1 MARRRSEARR
11 KNQGP
16 LASVGHASRAVMMVL
31 LAVAAIAAGYGGSLL
46 YVQLKEIPDVT
57 MVERFEPIEA
67 IQIFDRQD
75 KLICTVEGDEDRR
88 VVPLNQVSTPMQQAM
103 LAAEDHHFYEHNGI
117 NFFSI
122 IRATFANMQAGHVVE
137 GGSTITQQLAKNLFF
152 KDAGRTF
159 DRKIR
164 EAYVAWD
171 LERRYSK
178 ERILNMYLNQVYFG
192 NNAYGIERAASRYF
206 DKSAAGLTI
215 AESAFIAGLVKA
227 PSELGTVQNRQAAI
241 DRQREIIDKMVEY
254 GYITENQA
262 KSAKAQKLAFKKG
275 TNPLQKY
282 PYYITYVLETLRERF
297 SQAEMR
303 TQGLK
308 VYTNLDP
315 VAQEL
320 AEKTLAEGIKKAPKG
335 VTQGAL
341 VSISVRDGEVMAMV
355 GGVGDFIKH
364 QFNRATNPHTV
375 GSSFKPFVYLTA
387 FTKGVLTPDSIID
400 DSPLVIHSPWGQAD
414 YAPKNFD
421 HKFYGRIPVRRA
433 LALSRNIPS
442 VKVGQMVGMDS
453 VIETARLA
461 GITAKLDPNLS
472 LALGSSA
479 ISPLDMAGAY
489 STFARAGVV
498 IKPQVLR
505 KIENNRGRVIEVFE
519 PKQDRPFQLEPI
531 ARLVDCMQDVV
542 RWGTGTQAKLADRP
556 VAGKTGT
563 ADEGKDIWFIGF
575 TPDMVTA
582 VWAGNDENKPIS
594 GHNVTGGVVM
604 AKIWHD
610 YNEAF
615 YKARP
620 TPPGSFMVPSPVTPE
635 ELAAK
640 NKGTAAGGDENK
652 DSVSPASISAAVG
665 DAAKTGDN
673 VTLKPMEGRLDDTK
687 ETSGAAL
694 APSSNGTGS
703 APTPGQSGSTSSTAS
718 GGTSGSGASTSS
730 GAALAGTSESAPPIA
745 PQIANPESSKTPEL
759 AAPKAQSLWSNSP
772 MDSNK
777 STKELIA
784 NPKRLYPYNSPTIW
798 MPVNGQGKN

>member
-1 MARRRSEARR
+1 MARRRSEAR
-11 KNQGP
+11 KKDQGA
-16 LASVGHASRAVMMVL
+16 LASVGRLTKRIFILCLIVG
-31 LAVAAIAAGYGGSLL
+31 AIGAGYAGASL
-46 YVQLKEIPDVT
+46 YKQLQELPDVT
-57 MVERFEPIEA
+57 MVERFEPMEA

-88 VVPLNQVSTPMQQAM
+88 VVPLNQISTPMQQAM

-117 NFFSI
+117 NFLSI
-122 IRATFANMQAGHVVE
+122 IRASYANFQAGHVVE

-192 NNAYGIERAASRYF
+192 NNAYGIERAAARYF
-206 DKSAAGLTI
+206 DKTAATLTI

-227 PSELGTVQNRQAAI
+227 PSELGTPQNRDAAVE
-241 DRQREIIDKMVEY
+241 RQREIVDKMVEY
-254 GYITENQA
+254 GYITPNQA

-275 TNPLQKY
+275 NNPLQKY
-282 PYYITYVLETLRERF
+282 PYYISYVLEVLHERF

-303 TQGLK
+303 TQGMK

-315 VAQEL
+315 TAQEL
-320 AEKTLAEGIKKAPKG
+320 AEKTLNEAVKKAPKG
-335 VTQGAL
+335 VSQFAL
-341 VSISVRDGEVMAMV
+341 VSISVHDGEVMALV
-355 GGVGDFIKH
+355 GGVGNFWKN

-387 FTKGVLTPDSIID
+387 FAKGALTPDSIVD
-400 DSPLVIHSPWGQAD
+400 DSPLEVKSPWGLAT

-421 HKFYGRIPVRRA
+421 HKFYGKIPARRA
-433 LALSRNIPS
+433 LALSRNVPS
-442 VKVGQMVGMDS
+442 VRVAQLVGIDS

-461 GITAKLDPNLS
+461 GITTKLDPNLS

-479 ISPLDMAGAY
+479 ISPLEMAGAY

-498 IKPQVLR
+498 VKPQILR
-505 KIENNRGRVIEVFE
+505 KIENNRGQVIEVFD
-519 PKQDRPFQLEPI
+519 PKQDRPFQPEPI

-582 VWAGNDENKPIS
+582 VWGGNDENKPIP

-610 YNEAF
+610 YNDAF

-620 TPPGSFMVPSPVTPE
+620 TAPGQFMVPAPINPD
-635 ELAAK
+635 ELNAK
-640 NKGTAAGGDENK
+640 KSGGDSVAK
-652 DSVSPASISAAVG
+652 GDSVSPDSISAAS
-665 DAAKTGDN
+665 AASTKAAGDN
-673 VTLKPMEGRLDDTK
+673 VELKPMEAKTDDTK
-687 ETSGAAL
+687 EASGASL
-694 APSSNGTGS
+694 APNSTAGAGAGS
-703 APTPGQSGSTSSTAS
+703 AEGSGAPTPGSTAIN
-718 GGTSGSGASTSS
+718 S
-730 GAALAGTSESAPPIA
+730 GAAPPTA
-745 PQIANPESSKTPEL
+745 PQAANPEASKPPDVAVAKPL
-759 AAPKAQSLWSNSP
+759 NPFANAPMES
-772 MDSNK
+772 K

-784 NPKRLYPYNSPTIW
+784 SPKRLYPYNAPTIW
-798 MPVNGQGKN
+798 MPVTQGTK

>member
-1 MARRRSEARR
+1 VAKRRSVARR
-11 KNQGP
+11 KNQGV
-16 LASVGHASRAVMMVL
+16 LGNAGVVARRSLTICLIVGALGFGYLGASMWKQIQEL
-31 LAVAAIAAGYGGSLL
+31 
-46 YVQLKEIPDVT
+46 PDVT

-67 IQIFDRQD
+67 IQILDKQD
-75 KLICTVEGDEDRR
+75 HLICTVEGDEDRR
-88 VVPLNQVSTPMQQAM
+88 VVPLSQISTKMQQAI

-122 IRATFANMQAGHVVE
+122 FRASMANMAAGHVKE

-152 KDAGRTF
+152 ADAGRTY
-159 DRKIR
+159 DRKIK

-206 DKSAAGLTI
+206 DRSAAQLSL
-215 AESAFIAGLVKA
+215 AQAAFLAGLVKA
-227 PSELGTVQNRQAAI
+227 PSELGLPQNRAAAYS
-241 DRQREIIDKMVEY
+241 RQKEIIDKMVEY
-254 GYITENQA
+254 GYITAAQA
-262 KSAKAQKLAFKKG
+262 KEAKDQQLAFKKG
-275 TNPLQKY
+275 TNSMQKY
-282 PYYITYVLETLRERF
+282 PYYISYVLQVLRERF

-303 TQGLK
+303 RQGLR

-320 AEKTLAEGIKKAPKG
+320 AEKALNEGIKKAPKG

-341 VSISVRDGEVMAMV
+341 VSVSVSGGEVVALV
-355 GGVGDFIKH
+355 GGVGNFWKN

-387 FTKGVLTPDSIID
+387 FCKNVLGPDSMID
-400 DSPLVIHSPWGQAD
+400 DSPLVIKSPWGQAP

-421 HKFYGRIPVRRA
+421 HKFYGRIQIRRA
-433 LALSRNIPS
+433 LALSRNVPA
-442 VKVGQMVGMDS
+442 VKVGQQVGMES

-479 ISPLDMAGAY
+479 ASPLEMAGAY
-489 STFARAGVV
+489 STFARFGIA
-498 IKPQVLR
+498 IKPQVIR
-505 KIENNRGRVIEVFE
+505 KIENNRGQVIEVFDPRADRAFQVE
-519 PKQDRPFQLEPI
+519 PV
-531 ARLVDCMQDVV
+531 ARLVECMQDCV

-582 VWAGNDENKPIS
+582 VWGGNDENKAIE
-594 GHNVTGGVVM
+594 GKNVTGGVIM

-620 TPPGSFMVPSPVTPE
+620 TAPGSFMAPSQFVPDEKKGGDQLAKSPDA
-635 ELAAK
+635 AAK
-640 NKGTAAGGDENK
+640 DESASTTTATSDGSGELKAEAQSLQAGN
-652 DSVSPASISAAVG
+652 S
-665 DAAKTGDN
+665 
-673 VTLKPMEGRLDDTK
+673 
-687 ETSGAAL
+687 ET
-694 APSSNGTGS
+694 
-703 APTPGQSGSTSSTAS
+703 APTPGTPIQPETTVANPSSSPSSTAS
-718 GGTSGSGASTSS
+718 ATTTTTTTTTTSS
-730 GAALAGTSESAPPIA
+730 SPALAPAIGNSTAEPKVAPEPVREK
-745 PQIANPESSKTPEL
+745 PEPEKRL
-759 AAPKAQSLWSNSP
+759 LPYAAPTL
-772 MDSNK
+772 
-777 STKELIA
+777 
-784 NPKRLYPYNSPTIW
+784 W
-798 MPVNGQGKN
+798 MPVAPKDGSTR

>member
-1 MARRRSEARR
+1 MAKRRSVARR
-11 KNQGP
+11 KNKGVLGNAGT
-16 LASVGHASRAVMMVL
+16 LARRTFTICLVVGALGCGYLGASMWKQIQEL
-31 LAVAAIAAGYGGSLL
+31 
-46 YVQLKEIPDVT
+46 PDVT

-67 IQIFDRQD
+67 IQILDKQD
-75 KLICTVEGDEDRR
+75 HLICTVEGDEDRR
-88 VVPLNQVSTPMQQAM
+88 VVPLNQISTKMQQAI

-122 IRATFANMQAGHVVE
+122 FRASMANMVAGHVKE

-152 KDAGRTF
+152 ADAGRTY
-159 DRKIR
+159 DRKIK

-206 DKSAAGLTI
+206 DRSAAQLSL
-215 AESAFIAGLVKA
+215 AQAAFLAGLVKA
-227 PSELGTVQNRQAAI
+227 PSELGLPQNRAAAYS
-241 DRQREIIDKMVEY
+241 RQKEIIDKMVEY
-254 GYITENQA
+254 GYITAAQA
-262 KSAKAQKLAFKKG
+262 KEAKDQQLAFKKG
-275 TNPLQKY
+275 TNSMQKY
-282 PYYITYVLETLRERF
+282 PYYISYVLQVLRERF

-303 TQGLK
+303 RQGLR

-320 AEKTLAEGIKKAPKG
+320 AEKALNEGIKKAPKG

-341 VSISVRDGEVMAMV
+341 VSVSVSGGEVVALV
-355 GGVGDFIKH
+355 GGVGNFWKN

-387 FTKGVLTPDSIID
+387 FCKNVLGPDSIID
-400 DSPLVIHSPWGQAD
+400 DSPLVIKSPWGQAP

-421 HKFYGRIPVRRA
+421 HKFYGRIPIRRA
-433 LALSRNIPS
+433 LALSRNVPA
-442 VKVGQMVGMDS
+442 VKVGQQVGMES

-461 GITAKLDPNLS
+461 GVTAKLDPNLS

-479 ISPLDMAGAY
+479 ASPLEMAGAY
-489 STFARAGVV
+489 STFARFGIA
-498 IKPQVLR
+498 IKPQVIR
-505 KIENNRGRVIEVFE
+505 KIENNRGQVIEVFDPRADRAFQVE
-519 PKQDRPFQLEPI
+519 PV
-531 ARLVDCMQDVV
+531 ARLVECMQDCV

-582 VWAGNDENKPIS
+582 VWGGNDENKAIE
-594 GHNVTGGVVM
+594 GKNVTGGVVM

-620 TPPGSFMVPSPVTPE
+620 TAPGSFMAPTQFVPDDKKAGDQ
-635 ELAAK
+635 LAK
-640 NKGTAAGGDENK
+640 NPDASESKNETTAATT
-652 DSVSPASISAAVG
+652 SS
-665 DAAKTGDN
+665 DN
-673 VTLKPMEGRLDDTK
+673 SSELKAEAQQL
-687 ETSGAAL
+687 S
-694 APSSNGTGS
+694 PSSET
-703 APTPGQSGSTSSTAS
+703 APTPGTPIQPETTVTSPSPASNSSTSSTS
-718 GGTSGSGASTSS
+718 STSPAVAPAIATP
-730 GAALAGTSESAPPIA
+730 AAEPKVAPEPVKEK
-745 PQIANPESSKTPEL
+745 PEGEKRLLPY
-759 AAPKAQSLWSNSP
+759 AAPTL
-772 MDSNK
+772 
-777 STKELIA
+777 
-784 NPKRLYPYNSPTIW
+784 W
-798 MPVNGQGKN
+798 MPVTPKEGSTR

>member
-1 MARRRSEARR
+1 
-11 KNQGP
+11 
-16 LASVGHASRAVMMVL
+16 
-31 LAVAAIAAGYGGSLL
+31 
-46 YVQLKEIPDVT
+46 
-57 MVERFEPIEA
+57 MVERYEPIEA

-75 KLICTVEGDEDRR
+75 KMICTVEGDEDRR
-88 VVPLNQVSTPMQQAM
+88 LVPLSQISTPMQQAM

-122 IRATFANMQAGHVVE
+122 IRATIANMQAGHVVE

-159 DRKIR
+159 GRKIR
-164 EAYVAWD
+164 EAYVAWN
-171 LERRYSK
+171 LERCYSK

-206 DKSAAGLTI
+206 DKNAATLSI

-227 PSELGTVQNRQAAI
+227 PSELGVVKNRQAAV
-241 DRQREIIDKMVEY
+241 DRQREIVDKMVEY

-262 KSAKAQKLAFKKG
+262 KSAKAQKLVFKKG

-282 PYYITYVLETLRERF
+282 PYYITYVLETLHERF
-297 SQAEMR
+297 SQAQLR
-303 TQGLK
+303 TQGLR

-320 AEKTLAEGIKKAPKG
+320 AEKALTEGIKKAPKG

-355 GGVGDFIKH
+355 GGVGDFLKH

-387 FTKGVLTPDSIID
+387 FTKGVLNPDSIID

-442 VKVGQMVGMDS
+442 VKIGQMVGMDS

-461 GITAKLDPNLS
+461 GISSKLDPNLS

-479 ISPLDMAGAY
+479 ISPLEMAGAY

-505 KIENNRGRVIEVFE
+505 KIENNKGQVIEVFD

-620 TPPGSFMVPSPVTPE
+620 TPPGSFMVPSPVTAE

-640 NKGTAAGGDENK
+640 KGGSGDASGDGNK
-652 DSVSPASISAAVG
+652 DSVSAASISAAVG
-665 DAAKTGDN
+665 DTSKSTN
-673 VTLKPMEGRLDDTK
+673 NETSPISLKPMEGQLDETK
-687 ETSGAAL
+687 AASGAAL
-694 APSSNGTGS
+694 APTSGGMGAPAPGAVGGS
-703 APTPGQSGSTSSTAS
+703 ATT
-718 GGTSGSGASTSS
+718 S
-730 GAALAGTSESAPPIA
+730 GAALSTTSSAGSSASAGSASPTSDGAPPLA
-745 PQIANPESSKTPEL
+745 PQAANPESSKTPEL
-759 AAPKAQSLWSNSP
+759 AAPKAKSLWADTP
-772 MDSNK
+772 MDGNK

-798 MPVNGQGKN
+798 MPVNGQPKSN

>member
-1 MARRRSEARR
+1 M
-11 KNQGP
+11 
-16 LASVGHASRAVMMVL
+16 ASVGLVSKRLFIVFAVI
-31 LAVAAIAAGYGGSLL
+31 AAIGAGYAGAKL
-46 YVQLKEIPDVT
+46 YGHIQEIPDVT

-75 KLICTVEGDEDRR
+75 KMICTVEGDEDRR
-88 VVPLNQVSTPMQQAM
+88 VVPLNQISTPMQQAM

-152 KDAGRTF
+152 KDAGRNF

-164 EAYVAWD
+164 EAYVAYE
-171 LERRYSK
+171 LERRYTK

-206 DKSAAGLTI
+206 DKTAAALSI

-227 PSELGTVQNRQAAI
+227 PSELGTVQNRAAATE
-241 DRQREIIDKMVEY
+241 RQREIIDKMVEY
-254 GYITENQA
+254 GYITEKQA
-262 KSAKAQKLAFKKG
+262 TAAKAQKLAFKKG

-282 PYYITYVLETLRERF
+282 PYYISYVLQVLHERF

-315 VAQEL
+315 LAQEL
-320 AEKTLAEGIKKAPKG
+320 AEKTLNEGIKHAPKG

-341 VSISVRDGEVMAMV
+341 VTIGVHDGDVMAMV
-355 GGVGDFIKH
+355 GGVGNFWKN

-400 DSPLVIHSPWGQAD
+400 DSPLTVKSPWGQAS
-414 YAPKNFD
+414 YSPQNFD
-421 HKFYGRIPVRRA
+421 HKFYGKIQVRRA

-442 VKVGQMVGMDS
+442 VKICQMVGPDS

-461 GITAKLDPNLS
+461 GVTAKLDSNLS

-479 ISPLDMAGAY
+479 ASPLEMAGAY

-505 KIENNRGRVIEVFE
+505 KIENNRGQVIEVFE

-531 ARLVDCMQDVV
+531 ARLVDCMQNVV
-542 RWGTGTQAKLADRP
+542 QWGTGTQAKLADRP

-582 VWAGNDENKPIS
+582 VWGGNDENKPIA

-610 YNEAF
+610 YNDAF

-620 TPPGSFMVPSPVTPE
+620 TPPGSFMVPSPISPD
-635 ELAAK
+635 ELNAK
-640 NKGTAAGGDENK
+640 KG
-652 DSVSPASISAAVG
+652 DSVAKSDLPGPGEALNAAANAGNNAASEAPKTEG
-665 DAAKTGDN
+665 DI
-673 VTLKPMEGRLDDTK
+673 VLKPMEAKTDDSK
-687 ETSGAAL
+687 PSSGAVL
-694 APSSNGTGS
+694 APSSSG
-703 APTPGQSGSTSSTAS
+703 APTPGS
-718 GGTSGSGASTSS
+718 GGSGNAGSGNTGAFNNGGSGAQLSPAAAAAPSTTLSN
-730 GAALAGTSESAPPIA
+730 TAPPIA
-745 PQIANPESSKTPEL
+745 PQGAAEQARAPEIAPTKALSPWSSAPMESK
-759 AAPKAQSLWSNSP
+759 N
-772 MDSNK
+772 
-777 STKELIA
+777 TKELIA
-784 NPKRLYPYNSPTIW
+784 SPKRLYPYNAPTIW
-798 MPVNGQGKN
+798 MPAKASGDK